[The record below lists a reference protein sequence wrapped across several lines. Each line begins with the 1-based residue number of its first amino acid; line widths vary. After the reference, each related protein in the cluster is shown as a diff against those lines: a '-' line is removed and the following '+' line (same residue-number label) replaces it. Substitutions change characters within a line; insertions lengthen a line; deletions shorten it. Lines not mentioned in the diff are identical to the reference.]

1 MPQDFLNSVKARLYD
16 FKYTPFL
23 SSYIFAWI
31 YVNRIY
37 LLIFFSSQPSTS
49 QKVQLI
55 SHTSIEY
62 LDPLYFALVYVF
74 LFPIATAVFYWITL
88 MYKKLMNWIQQKIQD
103 KTPMPQETAN
113 AILRNNRNLQ
123 KEVSEIEQEM
133 TNIKRNYEIKEKK
146 LEDSFETRIK
156 ERVEKEVK
164 NKTQQI
170 NEDKKSI
177 EKQFDKY
184 KNDLTAKIDLTNEQ
198 QETIKNLNN
207 KISHLTSE
215 IESISKNY
223 EVEKLMN
230 KQIRESNEKVSKAY
244 KKFKDR
250 FDEEEI
256 LVLNAIY
263 EGNVT
268 RQTTLNAY
276 INAMKSKIS
285 MQNTKI
291 EVILSKL
298 KDKGYFI
305 MDNYNFDLTVKG
317 KELVVDMFG

>member
-37 LLIFFSSQPSTS
+37 LLIFFSSQPSTLK
-49 QKVQLI
+49 KVQLI
-55 SHTSIEY
+55 SHISIEY

-123 KEVSEIEQEM
+123 KEVSGIEQEM

-146 LEDSFETRIK
+146 LEDSFEIRIR

-164 NKTQQI
+164 NQTQQI

-177 EKQFDKY
+177 EKQFNKC
-184 KNDLTAKIDLTNEQ
+184 KNDLMIKIDLTNEQ

-215 IESISKNY
+215 IERISKNY
-223 EVEKLMN
+223 EVEKLTN
-230 KQIRESNEKVSKAY
+230 KQICESNEKVSKAY

-268 RQTTLNAY
+268 NQRALNNY
-276 INAMKSKIS
+276 INAIKSKIS
-285 MQNTKI
+285 MQNAKI

-298 KDKGYFI
+298 KDKGYFR
-305 MDNYNFDLTVKG
+305 MDEFNNDLTAEG
-317 KELVVDMFG
+317 KKLVVDMFG